1 MRKDVALLQA
11 AAALIASDAL
21 SDSVRQSTE
30 RTQNGTAVDALRA
43 EQLGARHPAPVLCR
57 RSAVRSTRSTQYAR
71 RSTRR
76 RTPRSAGTA
85 VDYTSVL

>member
-57 RSAVRSTRSTQYAR
+57 RSAVRSTRST
-71 RSTRR
+71 RR